1 MIDVHCHLLPGCY
14 AELQAEYGSGAPKG
28 APAPAGL
35 WEPDRC
41 WERLGPDGW
50 AVVAP
55 PPLAFRDDLADAP
68 RARFAAA
75 LNDGMVALTAG
86 RARAAVLG
94 WLPLGDPAAAVAEV
108 ERLAGERA
116 VVGMAVGVAPGS
128 PRLHDPALDPVWRAL
143 AAAEMGLFV
152 HPDGDPL
159 GVARDGG
166 KPSVLGFPTVT
177 TAALLDLI
185 ASGPGFWASGVKL
198 CAAHGGAFI
207 TTVFSRATRLLTAA
221 ERAEHERRLASVFVD
236 GVVFDAPLHRFI
248 ADSFPAGQTLLGSD
262 WPFPLS
268 LSGEELAAQAE
279 ASPTD
284 PLQAATAWCPR
295 LARLA

>member
-1 MIDVHCHLLPGCY
+1 MIDVHCHLLPDSY
-14 AELQAEYGSGAPKG
+14 SQLQEELGAGAPKG

-35 WEPDRC
+35 WEPDAC
-41 WERLGPDGW
+41 WERLPADGW

-55 PPLAFRDDLADAP
+55 PPLAFLDDLDDEP

-75 LNDGMVALTAG
+75 LNDGMVGLAAG
-86 RARAAVLG
+86 RERAAVLG

-108 ERLAGERA
+108 ERLAAEKQ

-128 PRLHDPALDPVWRAL
+128 PSLADPALDPVWAAL
-143 AAAEMGLFV
+143 AAAELALFV

-185 ASGPGFWASGVKL
+185 ASESGIWESGVGI

-207 TTVFSRATRLLTAA
+207 TTVFSRATRLASPHV
-221 ERAEHERRLASVFVD
+221 RAEHERRLASIFID
-236 GVVFDAPLHRFI
+236 GVVFDERLHRFI
-248 ADSFPAGQTLLGSD
+248 ADSFPTGRMLLGSD

-268 LSGEELAAQAE
+268 LTRDELVAQAE
-279 ASPTD
+279 SSPID
-284 PLQAATAWCPR
+284 PLQAATAWAPR
-295 LARLA
+295 LAGLA